1 MPTGTT
7 LAKTPNLD
15 WKIFGFPFDQ
25 NSIDPKKSVKKQ
37 WNSFELDNSLPALI
51 TNAGLM
57 RFFFV
62 LKEKVT

>member
-15 WKIFGFPFDQ
+15 WKIFGFPLDQ

-37 WNSFELDNSLPALI
+37 
-51 TNAGLM
+51 
-57 RFFFV
+57 
-62 LKEKVT
+62 